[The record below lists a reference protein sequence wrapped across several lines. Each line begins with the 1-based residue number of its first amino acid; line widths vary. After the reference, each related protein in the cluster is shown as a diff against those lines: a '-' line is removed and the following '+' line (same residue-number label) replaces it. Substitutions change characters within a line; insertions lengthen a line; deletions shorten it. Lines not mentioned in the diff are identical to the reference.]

1 MRTSILQG
9 LIKPVRRRLG
19 VWFDH
24 LAPRACALCDQ
35 TLAPG
40 MFPGVCMAC
49 LLAMPGAT
57 RLRCARCGL
66 PHDLPDD
73 HSANRQ
79 ACPCSKAA
87 PGFDQTVAVADYA
100 APLDRVVTSLKFGRQ
115 LNLARPLGEL
125 LATRWL
131 GSTPAIRLDCLV
143 PVPLSAS
150 RLAQRGFNQALEMAR
165 SMAASVR
172 TPLPVMPFD
181 LRRVRDTSP
190 QTGLSLDE
198 RRHNLIGAFSCD
210 ARFDGLHVGLV
221 DDVMTSG
228 STLTESARVL
238 KAAGARSVIALVV
251 ARTMRDSPA

>member
-1 MRTSILQG
+1 
-9 LIKPVRRRLG
+9 
-19 VWFDH
+19 
-24 LAPRACALCDQ
+24 
-35 TLAPG
+35 
-40 MFPGVCMAC
+40 MAC
-49 LLAMPGAT
+49 ILAMPGIN

-66 PHDLPDD
+66 P
-73 HSANRQ
+73 ANAGTDQQ
-79 ACPCSKAA
+79 ACPCSSASPA
-87 PGFDQTVAVADYA
+87 FDQTMAVADYA
-100 APLDRVVTSLKFGRQ
+100 APLDRLVTSLKFGRE

-131 GSTPAIRLDCLV
+131 GSTPSIRLDCLV

-172 TPLPVMPFD
+172 APLPVMPFG
-181 LRRVRDTSP
+181 LRRLRDTPP
-190 QTGLSLDE
+190 QTGLSLVE
-198 RRHNLIGAFSCD
+198 RRLNLAGAFSSG

-228 STLTESARVL
+228 STLTESARLL
-238 KAAGARSVIALVV
+238 KAAGACSVVALVV

>member
-1 MRTSILQG
+1 MLQG
-9 LIKPVRRRLG
+9 LLKPVKRRLG

-24 LAPRACALCDQ
+24 LAPRGCALCDQ

-40 MFPGVCMAC
+40 AFPGVCMPC
-49 LLAMPGAT
+49 ILAMPGIN

-66 PHDLPDD
+66 P
-73 HSANRQ
+73 ANVGADQQ
-79 ACPCSKAA
+79 ACPCSRASPA
-87 PGFDQTVAVADYA
+87 FDQTMAVADYA

-150 RLAQRGFNQALEMAR
+150 RLAQRGFNQALEIAR

-172 TPLPVMPFD
+172 APLPVQPFL
-181 LRRVRDTSP
+181 LRRLRDTPP
-190 QTGLSLDE
+190 QTGLSLAE
-198 RRHNLIGAFSCD
+198 RRHNLAGAFSCET
-210 ARFDGLHVGLV
+210 RFDGLHVGLV

-228 STLTESARVL
+228 STLTESARIL
-238 KAAGARSVIALVV
+238 KAAGARSVVALVV

>member
-1 MRTSILQG
+1 MLQG
-9 LIKPVRRRLG
+9 FLKPVRRRLG

-24 LAPRACALCDQ
+24 LAPRGCALCDQ

-40 MFPGVCMAC
+40 AFPGVCMAC
-49 LLAMPGAT
+49 LLAMPGAS

-66 PHDLPDD
+66 PASDGAD
-73 HSANRQ
+73 RQ
-79 ACPCSKAA
+79 SCPCSIAS
-87 PGFDQTVAVADYA
+87 PGFDQTMAVADYA

-131 GSTPAIRLDCLV
+131 GSSPAIHLDCLV
-143 PVPLSAS
+143 PVPLSAP

-172 TPLPVMPFD
+172 TPLPVMPFT
-181 LRRVRDTSP
+181 LRRERDTPP

-198 RRHNLIGAFSCD
+198 RRHNLVGAFSCKG
-210 ARFDGLHVGLV
+210 RFDGLHVGLV

>member
-1 MRTSILQG
+1 MRKSMLQG
-9 LIKPVRRRLG
+9 LLKPVRRRLG

-24 LAPRACALCDQ
+24 LAPRGCALCDQ

-40 MFPGVCMAC
+40 AFPGVCMAC
-49 LLAMPGAT
+49 LLAMPGAN

-66 PHDLPDD
+66 PA
-73 HSANRQ
+73 SASADRQ
-79 ACPCSKAA
+79 ACPCSTAS

-125 LATRWL
+125 LAARWL
-131 GSTPAIRLDCLV
+131 GSSPAIHLDCLV
-143 PVPLSAS
+143 PVPLSPS
-150 RLAQRGFNQALEMAR
+150 RLAHRGFNQTLEMAR
-165 SMAASVR
+165 SMAATVR
-172 TPLPVMPFD
+172 TPLPVMPFT
-181 LRRVRDTSP
+181 LRRIRDTAP
-190 QTGLSLDE
+190 QSGLSLDE
-198 RRHNLIGAFSCD
+198 RRHNLVGAFSC
-210 ARFDGLHVGLV
+210 AGRFDGLHVGLV

-251 ARTMRDSPA
+251 ARAMRDSPA

>member
-1 MRTSILQG
+1 MKTRMPQAL
-9 LIKPVRRRLG
+9 LKPVRRRLG
-19 VWFDH
+19 VWLDH
-24 LAPRACALCDQ
+24 LAPRGCALCDQ

-40 MFPGVCMAC
+40 AFPGVCMAC
-49 LLAMPGAT
+49 LLAMPGAN

-66 PHDLPDD
+66 PA
-73 HSANRQ
+73 SAGADRQ
-79 ACPCSKAA
+79 ACPCSTAA
-87 PGFDQTVAVADYA
+87 PGFDQTVAVADYV

-131 GSTPAIRLDCLV
+131 GSSPAVHLDCLV

-172 TPLPVMPFD
+172 TPLPVMPFK
-181 LRRVRDTSP
+181 LRRVRDTPP

-198 RRHNLIGAFSCD
+198 RRRNLVGAFSCD
-210 ARFDGLHVGLV
+210 GRFDGLHVGLV

-228 STLTESARVL
+228 STLTEAARIL

>member
-1 MRTSILQG
+1 MLQG
-9 LIKPVRRRLG
+9 LLKPVRRRIG
-19 VWFDH
+19 FWFDH
-24 LAPRACALCDQ
+24 LAPRGCALCDQ
-35 TLAPG
+35 ALAPG
-40 MFPGVCMAC
+40 AFPSVCMAC
-49 LLAMPGAT
+49 ILAMPGIN

-66 PHDLPDD
+66 P
-73 HSANRQ
+73 ANAVTDQQ
-79 ACPCSKAA
+79 ACPCSTASPA
-87 PGFDQTVAVADYA
+87 FDQTVAVADYV
-100 APLDRVVTSLKFGRQ
+100 APLDRLITSLKFGRQ

-172 TPLPVMPFD
+172 APLPVMPFG
-181 LRRVRDTSP
+181 LHRLRDTPP
-190 QTGLSLDE
+190 QTGLSLVE
-198 RRHNLIGAFSCD
+198 RRHNLAGAFSSG

-228 STLTESARVL
+228 STLTESARIL
-238 KAAGARSVIALVV
+238 KAAGVVALVV
-251 ARTMRDSPA
+251 ARTTRDSPA